1 MQKISIKLKDIEIF
15 GYHGLYEYE
24 KENGQVFQIS
34 ISIDYLPIKND
45 DDIKN
50 YIDYV
55 QLYEFVKNKFIEKR
69 FNLLEKL
76 IDFLSKQ
83 IADSYKQINK
93 IKISIKKPGLSIGK
107 NKNCVLVEKTFNLKW
122 FFWA

>member
-1 MQKISIKLKDIEIF
+1 MQKISIKLEDIEIF

-34 ISIDYLPIKND
+34 ILIDYFPIKND

-55 QLYEFVKNKFIEKR
+55 ELYDFVKNKFIEKR

-76 IDFLSKQ
+76 IDFLSHQ
-83 IADSYKQINK
+83 IAESYKHIET
-93 IKISIKKPGLSIGK
+93 IKISIKKPELCIGK
-107 NKNCVLVEKTFNLKW
+107 NKNCIQVERTFSLK
-122 FFWA
+122 